1 MISIVLNG
9 RAVTAPATPGQCL
22 RTFLRAQGCNGV
34 KRGCD
39 AGDCGACTVLVD
51 GAAVQSCV
59 MPAFR
64 AEGHAV
70 TTIEGLAEGG
80 ELCPLQQQFIDSG
93 AFQCGY
99 CTPGMILTI
108 AGFDAVQAAD
118 PARALKSNICR
129 CTGYA
134 PIADALDGIA
144 RCDDRVGIGASTPP
158 PAACGVVSG
167 TVRYAMDAPPDG
179 LLHARLRRSPHAS
192 ARILHID
199 RAAALA
205 IDGVRLILTHEDV
218 PHFPYSTGRHENF
231 RDDPEDT
238 LIFDPLI
245 RFAGQRVAAVI
256 ADTAAIAEAAC
267 AALDITYEVL
277 PALLDPTAVQ
287 DEGAPQLH
295 AHAPR
300 NVAARVQGQV
310 GPHATIDEVLAGA
323 AHVVDRTYT
332 TQRLHHASLETHAG
346 IAWLERDAA
355 GEDSLVIRSS
365 TQVPFLTRDTLAR
378 MLQMPRE
385 RIRVFCDRV
394 GGGFGGKQEL
404 IVEDIIALA
413 TLRLGRPV
421 ALEYTREEAFTG
433 ASTRHPMQIR
443 VRMGAD
449 AQGRLL
455 GLAMDVLAETGAY
468 GNHAPGVLH
477 HGCNESMIV
486 YNCPSKFVDGVSV
499 YANTPPSGAFRGY
512 GLSQTIFAVESAMD
526 ELAIASGID
535 PWRLREIN
543 MIRPGDPMISHHDT
557 PHDVTFGSYG
567 LDQCLVLAR
576 DALDRAQT
584 PELGDGDWHLGDGM
598 AIALIDTAPPRGHYA
613 HAAVTLRE
621 DGGVDLDVG
630 TAEFGN
636 GSVTTH
642 VQLVATTLGIE
653 PTRIRVRHGD
663 TEAVAHDTG
672 AYGSAGIVIAG
683 LACHRAAL
691 ALKAEMEAFAAD
703 HQLGTDPGAIAARA
717 ASRGRTLSGSGYS
730 DGSPR
735 SVAFNVQAFRVAVN
749 RDSGEWRIV
758 ASIQAADAGVVLN
771 PMQCRGQI
779 EGGVAQAI
787 GGALMEE
794 VRIDGAGRIANP
806 SFRSYHVPRM
816 ADLPR
821 TEVLFADTYDTTGPL
836 GAKSMSESP
845 FNPVA
850 PALANAI
857 ARAAGV
863 RPRSLPMRADRIW
876 AAIREQSGE
885 MSR

>member
-1 MISIVLNG
+1 MISLTLNG
-9 RAVTAPATPGQCL
+9 TPVRARAAAGQCL
-22 RTFLRAQGCNGV
+22 RTWLRAQGCDGV

-64 AEGHAV
+64 AEGRAI

-80 ELCPLQQQFIDSG
+80 ALAPLQQQFIDSG

-99 CTPGMILTI
+99 CTPGMILTVT
-108 AGFDAVQAAD
+108 GFTAEQAAD

-134 PIADALDGIA
+134 PIADALAGIA
-144 RCDDRVGIGASTPP
+144 RCDGRTGVGASTPP
-158 PAACGVVSG
+158 PAARGVVGG
-167 TVRYAMDAPPDG
+167 TVRYAMDAPPPG
-179 LLHARLRRSPHAS
+179 LLHARLVRSPYAS
-192 ARILHID
+192 ARIRHIG
-199 RAAALA
+199 RGAAEA
-205 IDGVRLILTHEDV
+205 IEGVRLILTHEDV

-256 ADTAAIAEAAC
+256 ADTPAIAEAAC
-267 AALDITYEVL
+267 AALDIAYDIL
-277 PALLDPTAVQ
+277 PALLDPGAVQ
-287 DEGAPQLH
+287 QDGAPQLH

-300 NVAARVQGQV
+300 NVAARVQGRV
-310 GPHATIDEVLAGA
+310 GPHATIDDALAGA
-323 AHVVDRTYT
+323 AHVVDRTYR

-346 IAWLERDAA
+346 IAWTERDAA
-355 GEDSLVIRSS
+355 GEEILVIRSS

-378 MLQMPRE
+378 MLDMPRE
-385 RIRVFCDRV
+385 RIRVFCERV

-404 IVEDIIALA
+404 IVEDVIALA
-413 TLRLGRPV
+413 ALRLGRPV
-421 ALEYTREEAFTG
+421 ALEYSREEAFTG
-433 ASTRHPMQIR
+433 ASTRHPMRIR
-443 VRMGAD
+443 VRLGAD
-449 AQGRLL
+449 GEGRLL
-455 GLAMDVLAETGAY
+455 GFAMDVLAETGAY

-486 YNCPSKFVDGVSV
+486 YNCASKFVDGVSV
-499 YANTPPSGAFRGY
+499 YANTPPAGAFRGY

-526 ELAIASGID
+526 ELALAAGID

-543 MIRPGDPMISHHDT
+543 MIRPGDAMISHHET

-567 LDQCLVLAR
+567 LDQCLDLAR
-576 DALDRAQT
+576 AALARSDMSV
-584 PELGDGDWHLGDGM
+584 PGDVDGNWHFGDGM

-613 HAAVTLRE
+613 HARVSLRE
-621 DGGVDLDVG
+621 DGGIDLDVG

-653 PTRIRVRHGD
+653 PARIRIRHGD
-663 TEAVAHDTG
+663 TDAVAHDTG

-691 ALKAEMEAFAAD
+691 ALKAEMAAFAAD
-703 HQLGTDPGAIAARA
+703 HQLAGDPAAIAARA
-717 ASRGRTLSGSGYS
+717 ASRGRTLSGAGYS

-749 RDSGEWRIV
+749 RDSGEWRIL

-794 VRIDGAGRIANP
+794 VRIDAEGRIANP

-821 TEVLFADTYDTTGPL
+821 TEVLFADTYDSTGPL

-863 RPRSLPMRADRIW
+863 RLRSLPMRADRIW
-876 AAIREQSGE
+876 AAMREHSGE
-885 MSR
+885 